1 LDNVSAQV
9 GEHSIQFFL
18 IGYNQSVP
26 HVCTPECECKIGL
39 DAAVIA
45 LTEASQIL
53 SASIVSGSDEIIE
66 ARFASVRMAWVKVTG
81 ALAAYRDHFADA

>member
-1 LDNVSAQV
+1 
-9 GEHSIQFFL
+9 
-18 IGYNQSVP
+18 
-26 HVCTPECECKIGL
+26 L
-39 DAAVIA
+39 DAAVAA

-53 SASIVSGSDEIIE
+53 SALILSGSDEIIE